1 LRPAGQG
8 QYGHLLGGTHS
19 EAARTCPFDAHRLY
33 RSRPEQVFGSLADR
47 DAVPLARD
55 PIYRAF
61 TRAGKGSRVP
71 QFKAPT
77 KVFQAP
83 VGSFDRSCIDEDRVR
98 LRRSATSRDLA
109 CIKLNPLAHE
119 LDTSPWT
126 ILRWVRQKR
135 FPAPFQMT
143 PTGPLLWK
151 KSDVAAHIEKCKRS
165 RRQVRRG
172 GQLKQF
178 IKQKGDE

>member
-1 LRPAGQG
+1 VL
-8 QYGHLLGGTHS
+8 
-19 EAARTCPFDAHRLY
+19 
-33 RSRPEQVFGSLADR
+33 
-47 DAVPLARD
+47 
-55 PIYRAF
+55 
-61 TRAGKGSRVP
+61 
-71 QFKAPT
+71 
-77 KVFQAP
+77 QAP
-83 VGSFDRSCIDEDRVR
+83 VDSLDRSCIDLDRSCIDEDRVR

-109 CIKLNPLAHE
+109 CIKLKPLAQE

>member
-1 LRPAGQG
+1 ML
-8 QYGHLLGGTHS
+8 S
-19 EAARTCPFDAHRLY
+19 
-33 RSRPEQVFGSLADR
+33 
-47 DAVPLARD
+47 PLARD
-55 PIYRAF
+55 PIHQAS
-61 TRAGKGSRVP
+61 TRPGRDRVP

-77 KVFQAP
+77 RVLQAP
-83 VGSFDRSCIDEDRVR
+83 VDSLDRSCIDEDRVR

-109 CIKLNPLAHE
+109 CIKLKPLAHE